1 MIYYFLIF
9 FKNLVFNQ
17 LQINFRELGFGFFI
31 FSFFLLLIFVGLR
44 NNVGGDFSIYQEY
57 YYMDLDKGR
66 SFLLF
71 DTLFDI
77 FRNNKLPFNLLIL
90 SISLFSLYALYSY
103 SLSYKNF
110 FLVLL
115 VSSHLIITI
124 LFMGYIRQGIAF
136 SFLLFAL
143 NIILNNRNNFLF
155 YFYIILGSFFHLSL
169 LIFLPMQILIDS
181 KFNFKSFISFI
192 FIALFSFLVCY
203 LFINELK
210 IFIYGY
216 LIDKTLISSGSLIR
230 IFINVF
236 TGFIYLFFITNIQD
250 TLRVKKLFILFFM
263 ASLLLFIAAFYF
275 PVFADRMNYYLIPLQ
290 LHLAGNIHKL
300 LKNPFFTIILRSLV
314 VFVYFSMYL
323 VWFKF
328 GTYSH
333 VWKNYDICL
342 INCTNLEL
350 KSNIRN

>member
-44 NNVGGDFSIYQEY
+44 DNVGGDFLIYKEY
-57 YYMDLDKGR
+57 YYMDIDKGR
-66 SFLLF
+66 SFILF
-71 DTLFDI
+71 DGLFDI
-77 FRNNKLPFNLLIL
+77 FRNYKLPFNLLIL
-90 SISLFSLYALYSY
+90 SISLFSLYALYNY
-103 SLSYKNF
+103 SLNYKNF

-155 YFYIILGSFFHLSL
+155 YFFIILGSFFHLSL
-169 LIFLPMQILIDS
+169 LIFLPLQIFIDS
-181 KFNFKSFISFI
+181 KFDFKTLVNFI
-192 FIALFSFLVCY
+192 FLLVFSVLVFY
-203 LFINELK
+203 LFNNEFK

-216 LIDKTLISSGSLIR
+216 LIDDSLISTGSLYR
-230 IFINVF
+230 ILINLLFGLIYVFFIN
-236 TGFIYLFFITNIQD
+236 NID
-250 TLRVKKLFILFFM
+250 DSLRVKKLFFLFFM
-263 ASLLLFIAAFYF
+263 ASLLLFIGSFYF

-300 LKNPFFTIILRSLV
+300 LKNPIFTIIIRSLV
-314 VFVYFSMYL
+314 VLLYFSMYL

-350 KSNIRN
+350 KSNISN